1 MARRRIEGT
10 QRQWVKSALLSGK
23 AITHLDLIKACG
35 GQGGWRT
42 GAYIHALAKDEREPW
57 PILRAYGGKR
67 RIATYQLAKGFKP
80 GGPQQMGLPL

>member
-1 MARRRIEGT
+1 MAKRLKGT
-10 QRQWVKSALLSGK
+10 QAAFIKDALLSGK

-35 GQGGWRT
+35 GKGGWRT

-57 PILRAYGGKR
+57 PILRAYSGER

-80 GGPQQMGLPL
+80 GGPQQRELPL